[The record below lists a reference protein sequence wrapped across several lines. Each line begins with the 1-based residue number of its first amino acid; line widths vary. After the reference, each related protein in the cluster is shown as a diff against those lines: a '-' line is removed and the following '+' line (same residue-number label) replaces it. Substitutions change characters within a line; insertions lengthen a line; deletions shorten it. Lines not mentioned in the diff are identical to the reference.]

1 MQRSLQQTIAVQA
14 LLCKSNEEKRFCFFK
29 SRALTRKKKKKSI
42 LWREVKKSASKNRED
57 RPRTQIQ
64 RDMETRI
71 RVWVHQ

>member
-29 SRALTRKKKKKSI
+29 SRVLTRKKKKSI
-42 LWREVKKSASKNRED
+42 LWREVKKSVSKNRAD
-57 RPRTQIQ
+57 RPRTEIQ